1 MKYKV
6 VNNTGV
12 AVRVGGAI
20 FQAGE
25 SEFDPSLFRFVN
37 RMKRKGLQIVPVTLK
52 PATSNKPSEK
62 VTSDKAPEV
71 KPQSQAVMDAA
82 EKVEVKPETK
92 AEVKPETKAEEKSE
106 TKPEPKKAEE
116 KKAEDKKPEAK
127 PAATKPAKPA
137 DKK

>member
-37 RMKRKGLQIVPVTLK
+37 RMKRKGLQIVPVTSK

-82 EKVEVKPETK
+82 EKV
-92 AEVKPETKAEEKSE
+92 EVKPETKAEEKSE

>member
-25 SEFDPSLFRFVN
+25 SDFDPSLFRFVN
-37 RMKRKGLQIVPVTLK
+37 RMKRKGLQVVPVTSK
-52 PATSNKPSEK
+52 PVASNKPSEK
-62 VTSDKAPEV
+62 VTSDKAPEI
-71 KPQSQAVMDAA
+71 KPQAQAVTDAA
-82 EKVEVKPETK
+82 EKVEVKAE
-92 AEVKPETKAEEKSE
+92 AEVEEKSE